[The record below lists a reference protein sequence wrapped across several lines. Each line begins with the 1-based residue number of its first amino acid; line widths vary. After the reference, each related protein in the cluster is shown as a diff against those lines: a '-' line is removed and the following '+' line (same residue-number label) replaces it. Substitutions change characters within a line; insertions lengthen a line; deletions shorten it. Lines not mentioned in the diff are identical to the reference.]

1 MTNRIPGKDLVR
13 GCGMSTQFR
22 STQGRT
28 EVSVKIS
35 CQKPQW
41 LFFAFVIW
49 RETRRPVCA
58 YAQGVMS
65 LSLSV
70 CGGSLSEQDWPSFPE
85 VDSLCLFAHC
95 QEGEG
100 EAKQTSFGTTSVSFW
115 KVPSGIHVPL
125 ADDIGTFSVFPE
137 LCRLSE
143 NDFIEL
149 PSEDS

>member
-35 CQKPQW
+35 CQKPHW
-41 LFFAFVIW
+41 LFCLCHLERDAK
-49 RETRRPVCA
+49 A
-58 YAQGVMS
+58 
-65 LSLSV
+65 SV
-70 CGGSLSEQDWPSFPE
+70 CLRPRSDEPRSSRMWGFLVRAGLARFPQGRLFVSL
-85 VDSLCLFAHC
+85 C

-100 EAKQTSFGTTSVSFW
+100 EAKKTSFGTTSVLFW
-115 KVPSGIHVPL
+115 KVLSGTHVPP

-137 LCRLSE
+137 LCGLSG
-143 NDFIEL
+143 NDFIDL